1 MEIREMTAARIG
13 REIKR
18 KNLGVRETAEAFLEE
33 IRQQEPRIHAFL
45 SVDRKKTLERVRQVE
60 QGIRDGRY
68 TGPLAGVP
76 VAIKDNICT
85 KDWNTTCASRILE
98 NFVPTGDAFVIQKLQ
113 EAGMVVL
120 ENQYG

>member
-60 QGIRDGRY
+60 RVSVTEDIQDRW
-68 TGPLAGVP
+68 P
-76 VAIKDNICT
+76 VCR
-85 KDWNTTCASRILE
+85 W
-98 NFVPTGDAFVIQKLQ
+98 P
-113 EAGMVVL
+113 
-120 ENQYG
+120 

>member
-85 KDWNTTCASRILE
+85 EYHLRFQNS
-98 NFVPTGDAFVIQKLQ
+98 GKLCSHRRCFCDS
-113 EAGMVVL
+113 EAGGSRHGGAGK
-120 ENQYG
+120 NQYG

>member
-45 SVDRKKTLERVRQVE
+45 SVDRKKLWSGCARWSRVSVTEDIQDRW
-60 QGIRDGRY
+60 
-68 TGPLAGVP
+68 P
-76 VAIKDNICT
+76 VCR
-85 KDWNTTCASRILE
+85 W
-98 NFVPTGDAFVIQKLQ
+98 P
-113 EAGMVVL
+113 
-120 ENQYG
+120 